1 MTNTR
6 ERGMRRQYSGAVVAA
21 VRPSDDREPLS
32 ALEQELPSRADS
44 PP

>member
-6 ERGMRRQYSGAVVAA
+6 ERGMRRRYTDAVVAA
-21 VRPSDDREPLS
+21 VRPSDDREPVP
-32 ALEQELPSRADS
+32 ALEEELPSCAAS